1 MSSWAESFRLRATLG
16 SWAFSASSS
25 PSASS
30 TSSSSSAASVPQPW
44 SACRSKRFTRM
55 TQLPTSWSSPQARI
69 CCTALA
75 DCICTKPRLLGRRRE
90 WHCGSPE
97 GRTVEC
103 ATSTRTTAPY
113 AEKCCRSLLGA
124 LKPSLLMRRTMKRRA
139 GSSVDRSCRLLES
152 VCSFLTGGRCKGPV
166 GSTGL
171 QLTATGSASLASS
184 DSGSP
189 RPGGLSRLA
198 HGFVAATGTIS
209 RLWSCWNSASCCCC
223 TCAR

>member
-124 LKPSLLMRRTMKRRA
+124 LKPSLLMRRTMKRRP
-139 GSSVDRSCRLLES
+139 GSSADKSCRLLES
-152 VCSFLTGGRCKGPV
+152 VCAFRAGKLCGGPV
-166 GSTGL
+166 RSARSQALATGL
-171 QLTATGSASLASS
+171 ASPAFSASSS
-184 DSGSP
+184 SSP
-189 RPGGLSRLA
+189 VRPGGLCRFARGSAAAAGAKRRL
-198 HGFVAATGTIS
+198 
-209 RLWSCWNSASCCCC
+209 RSCWNSTSCCI
-223 TCAR
+223 